1 MPQTM
6 SKLSMVGDPIGTII
20 LRNTEVELEGNIIFN
35 NEYDALPY
43 FSRLELLN
51 DIMSV
56 CRNEYEEVN
65 ALMEEDAEIMR
76 QDQREFEEKL
86 EQAVKLRDQTEH

>member
-6 SKLSMVGDPIGTII
+6 SKLSMVGDAIGTII

-65 ALMEEDAEIMR
+65 ALMEEDAYIRKE
-76 QDQREFEEKL
+76 QAEFEKQL
-86 EQAVKLRDQTEH
+86 EQTEH

>member
-1 MPQTM
+1 MPQAM

-20 LRNTEVELEGNIIFN
+20 LRNTEVELEGNILFSN
-35 NEYDALPY
+35 AYDALPDFY
-43 FSRLELLN
+43 KLELLN
-51 DIMSV
+51 DIVSV

-65 ALMEEDAEIMR
+65 AVMEEDAEIR
-76 QDQREFEEKL
+76 KQQEEFEKEL